1 VTYGLRELRDKTNFR
16 RSNRSICARLLRLGL
31 LTAATRTL
39 LTAAICVLLIAVGG
53 GLAQET
59 KSESWKFQAMN
70 RAQSVKAGARKE
82 AISSAEREEI
92 SAISRSASA
101 SAGQINTPL
110 VHVFSAGATSLVLNV
125 EFTSEAARLNFA
137 LPGATVFAAAGPFA
151 EMFVKPTDEVIE
163 ALVNVPGIRRIE
175 PESPIKL
182 PPPLV
187 LPAGVASRG
196 LSEQVVSGGISGLT
210 GKGVIFAILDSG
222 LDFRNA
228 DFVDSSG
235 PLPRSRLLYF
245 WDTLSDAFESK
256 GLGIRPPV
264 DYPNGRPIGTLYTR
278 AQLTADLRLPVAQRK
293 IPSPDE
299 NGHGTAAAS
308 IAVGNGRNSA
318 ADDQHIGVAPDADI
332 IAVRIGDAQGTMPEG
347 FLLNAIVAW
356 LDKAAGE
363 AREPVVISCSFGGH
377 FTGHDGAS
385 VEERHLSARF
395 APELVGRAIVIAA
408 GNEREDAVH
417 AKVKIGGKA
426 SPGVL
431 AWKAR
436 DGAVL
441 KIYLR
446 PASAASFRPEDLNYD
461 AIKLFGPDPLG
472 SGAEVP
478 HPTQLKK
485 VSDAAFN
492 PITGEWV
499 LSVTVGRG
507 PGGMQLYATSG
518 LPVDADAYF
527 VDAPAT
533 GTFMEKIS
541 TPTGL
546 ANIAFHGEQISSP
559 GTAANAITVGSYD
572 WTDQFDGQ
580 AKTSCGAPINIG
592 TLSCYSNPGYNRAPI
607 MASGAAVVK
616 PEITAPGQVF
626 TASYARLTDGRAL
639 NEVLPKTR
647 GEPYWQVDHSG
658 RYVLF
663 DGTSASAP
671 YVAGIVALMMQK
683 KPSIT
688 AGEIKNVLRRH
699 ASSDAETTGAV
710 PNPSW
715 GYGKL
720 DLKAVKA
727 ALNDVK

>member
-1 VTYGLRELRDKTNFR
+1 
-16 RSNRSICARLLRLGL
+16 
-31 LTAATRTL
+31 
-39 LTAAICVLLIAVGG
+39 
-53 GLAQET
+53 
-59 KSESWKFQAMN
+59 MN
-70 RAQSVKAGARKE
+70 RAQSIKAE
-82 AISSAEREEI
+82 AKTQVLSSAEREEI
-92 SAISRSASA
+92 AAAISRSASA
-101 SAGQINTPL
+101 SAGAAQINEP
-110 VHVFSAGATSLVLNV
+110 VVQAISAGTTSLVLNV
-125 EFTSEAARLNFA
+125 EFISEAARLNFHLA
-137 LPGATVFAAAGPFA
+137 GATVFAAAGPFA
-151 EMFVKPTDEVIE
+151 QMFVKPTDEVLE
-163 ALVNVPGIRRIE
+163 ALVSMPGIRRIE
-175 PESPIKL
+175 PEKSIQL
-182 PPPLV
+182 PPPLP
-187 LPAGVASRG
+187 LPAGVPSRG
-196 LSEQVVSGGISGLT
+196 LSEQIVSGGISGLT

-228 DFVDSSG
+228 DFVDTNG
-235 PLPRSRLLYF
+235 LLPRSRLLYF

-308 IAVGNGRNSA
+308 IAVGNGRNSP
-318 ADDQHIGVAPDADI
+318 ADDKHIGVAPDADI
-332 IAVRIGDAQGTMPEG
+332 IAVRIGDAEGTMPEG

-356 LDKAAGE
+356 LDKAARE

-377 FTGHDGAS
+377 FTGHDGAT

-395 APELVGRAIVIAA
+395 APEVTGRAIVIAA

-417 AKVKIGGKA
+417 AKIKIGGKS

-431 AWKAR
+431 AWTRAR
-436 DGAVL
+436 DGAML

-446 PASAASFRPEDLNYD
+446 PVLSAFFRPENVSYD
-461 AIKLFGPDPLG
+461 AIKLFGPDPSG
-472 SGAEVP
+472 SGARTP
-478 HPTQLKK
+478 QPTQIRK

-492 PITGEWV
+492 PITNEWV

-507 PGGMQLYATSG
+507 PGGMELYTTSG

-527 VDAPAT
+527 MDAPAT
-533 GTFMEKIS
+533 GTFMEKIN

-546 ANIAFHGEQISSP
+546 ENIAFHGEQISSP

-572 WTDQFDGQ
+572 WTDQFDGE
-580 AKTSCGAPINIG
+580 AKNSCDAPITIG
-592 TLSCYSNPGYNRAPI
+592 ALSCYSNPGYSRAPFTTI
-607 MASGAAVVK
+607 AAPVVK

-626 TASYARLTDGRAL
+626 TASYAHLTDGRAL
-639 NEVLPKTR
+639 NEVLPKSA
-647 GEPYWQVDHSG
+647 GKPYWQVDHSG

-683 KPSIT
+683 KPNIT

-699 ASSDAETTGAV
+699 ASSDAETTGPV
-710 PNPSW
+710 PNPWW

-720 DLKAVKA
+720 DIKAVRA
-727 ALNDVK
+727 ALNDAK

>member
-1 VTYGLRELRDKTNFR
+1 VTYGLRELRGKTNFR
-16 RSNRSICARLLRLGL
+16 RNPGSTFAPVLPLVLLA
-31 LTAATRTL
+31 TAT
-39 LTAAICVLLIAVGG
+39 CVLLIAATGAK
-53 GLAQET
+53 AQEPGT
-59 KSESWKFQAMN
+59 ESWKFQPAN
-70 RAQSVKAGARKE
+70 QARSLQADAKKL
-82 AISSAEREEI
+82 ALSSTEREEI
-92 SAISRSASA
+92 SAITRSASA
-101 SAGQINTPL
+101 SAGQINAPA
-110 VHVFSAGATSLVLNV
+110 VQAISPGATSLVLNV
-125 EFTSEAARLNFA
+125 EFTSEAARLKFKLA
-137 LPGATVFAAAGPFA
+137 GATVFAAAGPFA

-175 PESPIKL
+175 PETPIKL
-182 PPPLV
+182 PPPPV
-187 LPAGVASRG
+187 LLAGVASRG
-196 LSEQVVSGGISGLT
+196 LSEQIVSGGISGLT

-228 DFVDSSG
+228 DFVDMNG
-235 PLPRSRLLYF
+235 LLPRSRLLYF

-278 AQLTADLRLPVAQRK
+278 AQLTADLRMPVKLRQ

-308 IAVGNGRNSA
+308 IAVGNSRNSP
-318 ADDQHIGVAPDADI
+318 ADDKHVGVAPDADI

-356 LDKAAGE
+356 LDKVGGE

-395 APELVGRAIVIAA
+395 APEVAGRAIVIAA

-417 AKVKIGGKA
+417 AKIKIGSKS

-431 AWKAR
+431 AWTKAR
-436 DGAVL
+436 DGAVM
-441 KIYLR
+441 KVYLR
-446 PASAASFRPEDLNYD
+446 PVLSALFRPENVSYD
-461 AIKLFGPDPLG
+461 AIKLFGPDPSG
-472 SGAEVP
+472 SGATVP
-478 HPTQLKK
+478 QPTQIKK

-492 PITGEWV
+492 PITNEWV

-507 PGGMQLYATSG
+507 AGGMELYTTSG

-533 GTFMEKIS
+533 GIFMEKIK
-541 TPTGL
+541 TPNGL
-546 ANIAFHGEQISSP
+546 QNIAFHGEQISSP

-572 WTDQFDGQ
+572 WTDQFDGE
-580 AKTSCGAPINIG
+580 AKTSCDAPITIG
-592 TLSCYSNPGYNRAPI
+592 ALSCYSNPGYSRAPFTTI
-607 MASGAAVVK
+607 AAPVVK

-626 TASYARLTDGRAL
+626 TASYAHLTDGRAL
-639 NEVLPKTR
+639 NEVLPKFA
-647 GEPYWQVDHSG
+647 GKPYWQVDHTG

-671 YVAGIVALMMQK
+671 YVAGVVALIMQK
-683 KPSIT
+683 NPNIT
-688 AGEIKNVLRRH
+688 AGEIKNILRRH
-699 ASSDAETTGAV
+699 ASSDAETTGSV
-710 PNPSW
+710 PNPWW

-720 DLKAVKA
+720 DIKAVRA
-727 ALNDVK
+727 ALNDAK

>member
-1 VTYGLRELRDKTNFR
+1 MGYAPAAQL
-16 RSNRSICARLLRLGL
+16 RLLG
-31 LTAATRTL
+31 T
-39 LTAAICVLLIAVGG
+39 AICVLFIAAGV
-53 GLAQET
+53 AFTQEL
-59 KSESWKFQAMN
+59 SAESWKFQPVNQA
-70 RAQSVKAGARKE
+70 RSLKAEPKTQVLAT
-82 AISSAEREEI
+82 AEREEI
-92 SAISRSASA
+92 AGAISRSASA
-101 SAGQINTPL
+101 SAGQINAP
-110 VHVFSAGATSLVLNV
+110 VVQAYSAGTTSLVLNV
-125 EFTSEAARLNFA
+125 EFISEAARLNFRLA
-137 LPGATVFAAAGPFA
+137 GATVFAAAGPFA

-175 PESPIKL
+175 PETPIKL
-182 PPPLV
+182 PPPPV
-187 LPAGVASRG
+187 LLAGVASRG
-196 LSEQVVSGGISGLT
+196 LSEQIVSGGISGLT

-228 DFVDSSG
+228 DFVDMNG
-235 PLPRSRLLYF
+235 LLPRSRLLYF

-278 AQLTADLRLPVAQRK
+278 AQLTADLRMPVKLRQ

-308 IAVGNGRNSA
+308 IAVGNGRNSP
-318 ADDQHIGVAPDADI
+318 ADEKHIGVAPDADI

-356 LDKAAGE
+356 LDKAARE

-395 APELVGRAIVIAA
+395 APEVSGRAIVIAA

-417 AKVKIGGKA
+417 AKTKIGSKS

-431 AWKAR
+431 AWTRAR
-436 DGAVL
+436 DGAVM
-441 KIYLR
+441 KIFLR
-446 PASAASFRPEDLNYD
+446 PLLSAFFRPENLSYD
-461 AIKLFGPDPLG
+461 AIKLFGPDPSG
-472 SGAEVP
+472 SGERVP
-478 HPTQLKK
+478 QSTQIKK

-507 PGGMQLYATSG
+507 PGGMELYTTSG

-527 VDAPAT
+527 VDAPTT
-533 GTFMEKIS
+533 GTFMEKIN
-541 TPTGL
+541 TPAGIV
-546 ANIAFHGEQISSP
+546 NIAFHGEQISSP

-572 WTDQFDGQ
+572 WTDQFDGE
-580 AKTSCGAPINIG
+580 AKTSCDAPINIG
-592 TLSCYSNPGYNRAPI
+592 ALSCYSNPGYSRGPFTTIA
-607 MASGAAVVK
+607 AAVVK

-639 NEVLPKTR
+639 NEVLPKSE
-647 GEPYWQVDHSG
+647 GKPYWQVDHSG

-683 KPSIT
+683 NPNIT

-699 ASSDAETTGAV
+699 ASFDLAATGLV

-720 DLKAVKA
+720 DIKAVKA
-727 ALNDVK
+727 ALNDVR